1 MFVENYSY
9 WIEDLQMPCA
19 TLEPVTPVGPWFMDD
34 GCGWADGRMGGVDG
48 AWANGAWGKGQY
60 CKSYFCALDDL
71 WCERANETAADNC
84 TAASTLPALPPAP
97 SASRPPAAPTPPRAP
112 LGGLIP

>member
-1 MFVENYSY
+1 
-9 WIEDLQMPCA
+9 MPCILPCHLTRSA
-19 TLEPVTPVGPWFMDD
+19 YPFQLSDEEWKKRLSAEEFRVL
-34 GCGWADGRMGGVDG
+34 RQGGTE
-48 AWANGAWGKGQY
+48 APGKGQY

-84 TAASTLPALPPAP
+84 TAASGLPALPPAP
-97 SASRPPAAPTPPRAP
+97 SASRPPAAPTPPTAP